1 MSRRKRRLMIIDDEP
16 DMGEFVC
23 AVAEGAGFD
32 ASCVQHSKEFMAS
45 LDHSIDVLV
54 LDLFMPDV
62 DGIEL
67 IRFLRE
73 KEFEAPLILV
83 SGVDRN
89 VLHSAHELATELG
102 LQVLG
107 SLNKPFRKTELERL
121 LATLSSGS
129 SRVSQLPEL
138 DAQSPVSLHDLLNA
152 LSSRQFIAHFQPQ
165 FEMDSR
171 RIVAAEALVRW
182 QSPERGLVLPDR
194 FIPLAESTCTIDDI
208 DDLVLRQAI
217 TQCRAWHDA
226 GMPIRVSVNFSPG
239 TLKDLAFPDRLAAL
253 VRAQNL
259 DPGFLSL
266 EITESHVME
275 DLGKSLDILTRFRMK
290 GFRLSIDD
298 FGTGYSSLEK
308 LARIPFTELKIDRSF
323 VKHIDK
329 DPTCQTI
336 ARLSI
341 MLAHELDMTVVAEG
355 IETEAAWN
363 ALVDLG
369 CDLGQGFWLGRP
381 MAATKCLRFCGG

>member
-1 MSRRKRRLMIIDDEP
+1 MSRRKLIVIDDEP

-32 ASCVQHSKEFMAS
+32 ATCVQRSQEFMAS

-73 KEFEAPLILV
+73 KKFEAPVILV

-121 LATLSSGS
+121 LATLSSGT
-129 SRVSQLPEL
+129 SRVSQAPEL
-138 DAQSPVSLHDLLNA
+138 DAQSPVSSHDLRHA
-152 LSSRQFIAHFQPQ
+152 LASRQFIAHFQPQ

-182 QSPERGLVLPDR
+182 QSPERGLVFPDR
-194 FIPLAESTCTIDDI
+194 FIPLAERTRTIDDI

-217 TQCRAWHDA
+217 IQCRAWHDA
-226 GMPIRVSVNFSPG
+226 EMPIRVSVNFSPG
-239 TLKDLAFPDRLAAL
+239 TLKDLTFPDRLAAL

-259 DPGFLSL
+259 DPEFLSL

-275 DLGKSLDILTRFRMK
+275 DLAKSLDILTRFRMK

-323 VKHIDK
+323 VKSIES

-363 ALVDLG
+363 TLVGMG
-369 CDLGQGFWLGRP
+369 CDLGQGYWLRKP
-381 MAATKCLRFCGG
+381 MAATECMRYCGN

>member
-1 MSRRKRRLMIIDDEP
+1 MSRRKLMVIDDEP
-16 DMGEFVC
+16 EMGEFVC
-23 AVAEGAGFD
+23 AVATAAGFD
-32 ASCVQHSKEFMAS
+32 TCCTHHAQEFMAS
-45 LDHSIDVLV
+45 ADRSIDVLV

-73 KEFEAPLILV
+73 NEFEAPLILV
-83 SGVDRN
+83 SGVDKN
-89 VLHSAHELATELG
+89 VLHSAQELATELG
-102 LQVLG
+102 LKVLG
-107 SLNKPFRKTELERL
+107 SLNKPFRKADLEKL
-121 LATLSSGS
+121 LGAVSSGDS
-129 SRVSQLPEL
+129 SASQAPMP
-138 DAQSPVSLHDLLNA
+138 DPQSPISAYDLRQA
-152 LSSRQFIAHFQPQ
+152 VLSHQLIVHFQPQ
-165 FEMDSR
+165 FEMASR

-182 QSPERGLVLPDR
+182 QSPELALVFPDR
-194 FIPLAESTCTIDDI
+194 FIRLAERTRIIDDI
-208 DDLVLRQAI
+208 DDLVLRQAV

-226 GMPIRVSVNFSPG
+226 GVPIRVSVNFSPA

-253 VRAQNL
+253 VKAQHL
-259 DPGFLSL
+259 DPGFLAL
-266 EITESHVME
+266 EITESDVME
-275 DLGKSLDILTRFRMK
+275 DLAKSLDILTRFRMK

-323 VKHIDK
+323 VRNIHK

-341 MLAHELDMTVVAEG
+341 MLAHELEMTVVAEG

-363 ALVDLG
+363 ILLDMG
-369 CDLGQGFWLGRP
+369 CDLGQGYWLRKP
-381 MAATKCLRFCGG
+381 MAATECLEYCGR